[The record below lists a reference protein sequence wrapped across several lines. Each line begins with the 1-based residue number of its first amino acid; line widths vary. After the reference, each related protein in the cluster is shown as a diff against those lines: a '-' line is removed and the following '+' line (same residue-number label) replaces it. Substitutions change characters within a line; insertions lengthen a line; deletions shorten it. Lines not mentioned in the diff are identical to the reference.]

1 VTPRSP
7 NIAAL
12 LSFLFPGLGQ
22 AYAGYPRRGLL
33 MALPM
38 IFAVVL
44 ALFALT
50 GGTTRLLEL
59 LVGFETLLALLI
71 LNLALFAYRL
81 AAIFDAFTLARDAG
95 RRRAR
100 SGTGSPV
107 LLAGLVALSLVI
119 QGVPEYLGARTL
131 LFLDDRVQP
140 PGPVIP
146 SPSFDPEP
154 TPEPTPTPLP
164 TPSPSPSPTLAP
176 GQTPTPTPRVRPC
189 PPVQGGFASDGRL
202 NLLLIGADSGPG
214 RTSIR
219 TDTMILLSVELETCR
234 AALLGFPRNMTPVP
248 LPAESRHFYGDRF
261 PDEMLNAVWRRAYE
275 HPERFYGEGLTDEQR
290 AWRAVIGTIQELAGV
305 PIDGMVAVDLNGFV
319 RLVDAV
325 GGLWI
330 DVPRRLRDTNYPR
343 EDGSGRV
350 GIDIRRG
357 CQLLEGWEALAYARS
372 RQQDDDYQRMGRQQ
386 LVLTSLRR
394 QLDPLALLPH
404 VNTLFDIAGDNLW
417 LYVDRN
423 DIPQLARV
431 AAAVDADR
439 IQTITFTPPRYASP
453 LDNATLREIRRA
465 VRNVFDNPDPTPRPE
480 PTGSPRPECPPPGG
494 VVQELDD

>member
-1 VTPRSP
+1 
-7 NIAAL
+7 
-12 LSFLFPGLGQ
+12 
-22 AYAGYPRRGLL
+22 
-33 MALPM
+33 
-38 IFAVVL
+38 
-44 ALFALT
+44 
-50 GGTTRLLEL
+50 
-59 LVGFETLLALLI
+59 
-71 LNLALFAYRL
+71 
-81 AAIFDAFTLARDAG
+81 
-95 RRRAR
+95 
-100 SGTGSPV
+100 
-107 LLAGLVALSLVI
+107 
-119 QGVPEYLGARTL
+119 
-131 LFLDDRVQP
+131 
-140 PGPVIP
+140 
-146 SPSFDPEP
+146 
-154 TPEPTPTPLP
+154 
-164 TPSPSPSPTLAP
+164 
-176 GQTPTPTPRVRPC
+176 
-189 PPVQGGFASDGRL
+189 
-202 NLLLIGADSGPG
+202 
-214 RTSIR
+214 
-219 TDTMILLSVELETCR
+219 
-234 AALLGFPRNMTPVP
+234 
-248 LPAESRHFYGDRF
+248 
-261 PDEMLNAVWRRAYE
+261 MLNAVWRRAYE

-330 DVPRRLRDTNYPR
+330 DVPRRLRDTRYPR

-417 LYVDRN
+417 LYLDRN